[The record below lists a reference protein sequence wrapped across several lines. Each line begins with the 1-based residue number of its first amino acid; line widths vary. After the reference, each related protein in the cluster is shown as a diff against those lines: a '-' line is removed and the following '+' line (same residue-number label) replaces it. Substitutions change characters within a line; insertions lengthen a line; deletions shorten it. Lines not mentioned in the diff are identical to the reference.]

1 MSQDETIFT
10 LDKISFTQYYSY
22 FGYNNIFLECIL
34 YDALMI
40 SFSLG
45 SFLFFSIFSYYFY
58 YGGGGSSNTKRSIE
72 IHILRTILFFQ
83 FILITTCYLYT
94 NHIFVLDITKEIE
107 VLLKFCFRLFFK
119 DLNSFHSFIYEKFL
133 LLYQIIAFDYIYCQ
147 IVFVSSNLFPLRKH
161 IHLFYFNMFVVSIIV
176 GSFQYYHQEF
186 YGLVFISIVIFI
198 LLFMRKLIG
207 TKDLMNTIILLCYF
221 LGFCLTFL
229 SLFYSFYNSCSILL
243 PCIFS
248 FIIDFSIYE
257 IIKRKNNSEI
267 NSRTI
272 HNEQNHLDSHYI
284 ENEND
289 SVQNL

>member
-1 MSQDETIFT
+1 
-10 LDKISFTQYYSY
+10 
-22 FGYNNIFLECIL
+22 
-34 YDALMI
+34 MI

-133 LLYQIIAFDYIYCQ
+133 LLYQIIVFDYIYCQ

-198 LLFMRKLIG
+198 LLFMRKLIR
-207 TKDLMNTIILLCYF
+207 TKDLMNKIILLCYF

-272 HNEQNHLDSHYI
+272 HNEQNHSDSHYI

>member
-107 VLLKFCFRLFFK
+107 VFLKFCFRLFFK

-198 LLFMRKLIG
+198 LLFMRKLIR
-207 TKDLMNTIILLCYF
+207 TKDLMNKIILLCYF

-229 SLFYSFYNSCSILL
+229 SLFYSFYNSCSILF

>member
-107 VLLKFCFRLFFK
+107 VFLKFCFRLFFK

-186 YGLVFISIVIFI
+186 YGLVFIEIIIFI
-198 LLFMRKLIG
+198 TLFIRKFIG
-207 TKDLMNTIILLCYF
+207 TQGISNKIILLCYF
-221 LGFCLTFL
+221 FGFCLTFI
-229 SLFYSFYNSCSILL
+229 SLFYTFFNENTILFT
-243 PCIFS
+243 CFFS
-248 FIIDFSIYE
+248 FIVDFSLFE

-267 NSRTI
+267 NIRRRNNNQDNQINHS
-272 HNEQNHLDSHYI
+272 NEI
-284 ENEND
+284 INE
-289 SVQNL
+289 SVETL